1 MDAGRFGF
9 GSRVGGGDGGDDERG
24 LVIDDFDKSG
34 EAAKRG
40 EVAGDGGVGKIL
52 MSKEVKVGLEVVAA

>member
-1 MDAGRFGF
+1 MDGGGF
-9 GSRVGGGDGGDDERG
+9 RWGSRVGRGNGGDDERW

>member
-1 MDAGRFGF
+1 M
-9 GSRVGGGDGGDDERG
+9 
-24 LVIDDFDKSG
+24 IDDFDKSG

-52 MSKEVKVGLEVVAA
+52 MGKEVKVGLEVVAA